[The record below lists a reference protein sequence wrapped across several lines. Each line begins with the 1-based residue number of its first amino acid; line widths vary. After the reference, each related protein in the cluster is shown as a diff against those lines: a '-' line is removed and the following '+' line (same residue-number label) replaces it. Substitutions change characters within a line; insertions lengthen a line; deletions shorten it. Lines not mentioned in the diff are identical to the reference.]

1 MSAVEIIEQIKK
13 LPSEEQLKVAAFIHA
28 AENAGTLEKPDRK
41 VTEEF
46 KRAAD
51 AMFVTNA
58 ELFRKLAQ

>member
-28 AENAGTLEKPDRK
+28 AEDAGALEKPDTK
-41 VTEEF
+41 ITQKF
-46 KRAAD
+46 KQASD
-51 AMFVTNA
+51 AMFVKNA